1 MISVN
6 CDGGRR
12 LDGRMVAEELLR
24 KALEIGRKGVVPG
37 RRNRLKGI
45 SKLGVRSGIGEG
57 SFGVVHIVF
66 SSC

>member
-6 CDGGRR
+6 GDGGRR

-24 KALEIGRKGVVPG
+24 KALEIGRNRVVPG
-37 RRNRLKGI
+37 RRNCLKWI
-45 SKLGVRSGIGEG
+45 SKVVVGGGVGEG
-57 SFGVVHIVF
+57 GFGVAHVVF

>member
-6 CDGGRR
+6 GDGSCR
-12 LDGRMVAEELLR
+12 LDGRMVVEELLR

-37 RRNRLKGI
+37 RRNCLKWI
-45 SKLGVRSGIGEG
+45 LKVGVGGGVGEG
-57 SFGVVHIVF
+57 GFGVAHVVF